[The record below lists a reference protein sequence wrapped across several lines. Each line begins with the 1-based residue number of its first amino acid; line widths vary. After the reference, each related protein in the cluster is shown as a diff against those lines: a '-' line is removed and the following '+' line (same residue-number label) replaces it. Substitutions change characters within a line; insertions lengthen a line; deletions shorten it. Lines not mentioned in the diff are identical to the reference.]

1 MENLAIL
8 LIMLFFI
15 GFIVCTM
22 CLPIGFLKK
31 NFKFKVKQILIGMLI
46 CFLGFIG
53 SFVFFGFVETP
64 KTRERAT
71 IVQENKKNQDTN
83 QLNKEESKDNENVS
97 DTKLEESKSNNK
109 KEETKKAVANA
120 NSNQSNVK
128 SEITKIDWEKCIAD
142 TKAELTNPEYFSYVK
157 DVYIKVDEKEK
168 RITFTSAIDDACS
181 KDIALEFA
189 DTIIRRFNS
198 QAQLQDSSIKSGS
211 KDYLGSLYDT
221 YNISI
226 GIAPLSKTKS
236 QKDWYVF
243 DAIAKGVQREP
254 KLQK

>member
-1 MENLAIL
+1 MKRKLISVLLCGLISISLFGCGETTQTANNSSEN
-8 LIMLFFI
+8 
-15 GFIVCTM
+15 
-22 CLPIGFLKK
+22 
-31 NFKFKVKQILIGMLI
+31 NKQT
-46 CFLGFIG
+46 
-53 SFVFFGFVETP
+53 ET
-64 KTRERAT
+64 EA
-71 IVQENKKNQDTN
+71 V
-83 QLNKEESKDNENVS
+83 
-97 DTKLEESKSNNK
+97 K
-109 KEETKKAVANA
+109 KEE
-120 NSNQSNVK
+120 NSEKTYN
-128 SEITKIDWEKCIAD
+128 IDWEKCIAD

-168 RITFTSAIDDACS
+168 RITFTAAIDDACS

-198 QAQLQDSSIKSGS
+198 QAQLQDNSIKSGS